1 MIKKILMT
9 VSIFVVLFVLEAAIS
24 PTYVFTSV
32 PLELYYDDPVV
43 FS

>member
-1 MIKKILMT
+1 MIKKILRT
-9 VSIFVVLFVLEAAIS
+9 VSVFVVLFVLEAAIS

-32 PLELYYDDPVV
+32 PPELYYDDSVV

>member
-1 MIKKILMT
+1 MT

-32 PLELYYDDPVV
+32 PPELYYDYPVV